1 MTDSGLILGPG
12 RSSGVGN
19 GNPLQYASLENS
31 MDRGAWEATV
41 YGAAKTPLSVYTR
54 THAHTHPEKVPD
66 GVMGFY
72 AQCVHNEVACGPEE
86 QAE

>member
-54 THAHTHPEKVPD
+54 THARTYTPRKSPRRCD
-66 GVMGFY
+66 GLLCTVRP
-72 AQCVHNEVACGPEE
+72 Q
-86 QAE
+86 